1 MSEAQPEVRHRTVMD
16 DEARHVSRVYA
27 ESLYRAA
34 ENENQ
39 VDAVLDELEG
49 VIRDIFDRDGGLELF
64 FSSAAIGRDRKG
76 EVIRS
81 AFDGRVSSVLRQF
94 FDVLNEHD
102 RLDMLR
108 SVASAYRTLHDKK
121 THRVVVLVTSA
132 VSLTD
137 DERGRIV
144 NQLKNVSHLEPILQ
158 ENVDPDILGGII
170 IRIQD
175 WVYDAS
181 VRSRLQAIRQQLI
194 ERSSHGIQSGRD
206 RFSTRA

>member
-34 ENENQ
+34 EKENQ
-39 VDAVLDELEG
+39 VEPVLDELEG

-64 FSSAAIGRDRKG
+64 FASASIGRDRKP
-76 EVIRS
+76 EVILA
-81 AFDGRVSSVLRQF
+81 AFEGRVSAVLRQF

-108 SVASAYRTLHDKK
+108 SIASAYRTLYDKK
-121 THRVVVLVTSA
+121 THRVVVHVTSA
-132 VSLTD
+132 VALTD
-137 DERGRIV
+137 EERARV
-144 NQLKNVSHLEPILQ
+144 VEQVKSASNLEPILRA
-158 ENVDPDILGGII
+158 NVDPDILGGII

-181 VRSRLQAIRQQLI
+181 VRSRLLAIRQQLI

-206 RFSTRA
+206 RFSTH

>member
-27 ESLYRAA
+27 EALYRSA
-34 ENENQ
+34 EKENL
-39 VDAVLDELEG
+39 VEPVLGELEG
-49 VIRDIFDRDGGLELF
+49 VVRDIFDRDRGLELF

-81 AFDGRVSSVLRQF
+81 AFEGRVSGVLRQF

-102 RLDMLR
+102 RLDALR
-108 SVASAYRTLHDKK
+108 AIASAYRTLYDKK
-121 THRVVVLVTSA
+121 TRRVVVHVTSA
-132 VSLTD
+132 VPLTD
-137 DERGRIV
+137 DERARVV
-144 NQLKNVSHLEPILQ
+144 NQVKTVSHLEPVLQ
-158 ENVDPDILGGII
+158 EDVDPDVLGGVI
-170 IRIQD
+170 IRIND

>member
-1 MSEAQPEVRHRTVMD
+1 MRPFE
-16 DEARHVSRVYA
+16 
-27 ESLYRAA
+27 RATHHH
-34 ENENQ
+34 
-39 VDAVLDELEG
+39 
-49 VIRDIFDRDGGLELF
+49 I
-64 FSSAAIGRDRKG
+64 
-76 EVIRS
+76 
-81 AFDGRVSSVLRQF
+81 
-94 FDVLNEHD
+94 
-102 RLDMLR
+102 R
-108 SVASAYRTLHDKK
+108 SVATAYRTLHDKK
-121 THRVVVLVTSA
+121 THRVVVHVTSA
-132 VSLTD
+132 VALTD

-158 ENVDPDILGGII
+158 ESVDPDILGGII

>member
-34 ENENQ
+34 EKENQ

-49 VIRDIFDRDGGLELF
+49 IIRDIFDRDGGLELF

-76 EVIRS
+76 EVIRA
-81 AFDGRVSSVLRQF
+81 AFDGRVSGVLRQF

-108 SVASAYRTLHDKK
+108 SIATAYRTLHDKK

-132 VSLTD
+132 VALTE

-181 VRSRLQAIRQQLI
+181 VRSRLLAIRQQLI

>member
-34 ENENQ
+34 EKENQ

-49 VIRDIFDRDGGLELF
+49 IIRDIFDRDGGLELF

-76 EVIRS
+76 EVIRA
-81 AFDGRVSSVLRQF
+81 AFDGRVSGVLRQF
-94 FDVLNEHD
+94 LDVLNEHD

-108 SVASAYRTLHDKK
+108 SIASAYRTLYDKK

-132 VSLTD
+132 VALTD

-181 VRSRLQAIRQQLI
+181 VRSRLLAIRQQLM

>member
-1 MSEAQPEVRHRTVMD
+1 MSEAQPEARHRTVKD
-16 DEARHVSRVYA
+16 DDARHVSRVYA

-34 ENENQ
+34 EKQDQ
-39 VDAVLDELEG
+39 VEAVLGELEG
-49 VIRDIFDRDGGLELF
+49 VIADIFDRDGGLELF
-64 FSSAAIGRDRKG
+64 FASASIGRDRKT
-76 EVIRS
+76 EVIRA
-81 AFDGRVSSVLRQF
+81 AFEGRVSTVLRQF

-108 SVASAYRTLHDKK
+108 SIAGAYRTLYDKK
-121 THRVVVLVTSA
+121 TRRVVVLVTSA
-132 VSLTD
+132 VALTD
-137 DERGRIV
+137 AERGRV
-144 NQLKNVSHLEPILQ
+144 VEQVKSVSHLEPILQ
-158 ENVDPDILGGII
+158 ENVDPAILGGII

>member
-1 MSEAQPEVRHRTVMD
+1 MSEAQAEVRHRTVMD

-34 ENENQ
+34 EKENQ
-39 VDAVLDELEG
+39 VEAVLDELEG

-76 EVIRS
+76 DVIRS
-81 AFDGRVSSVLRQF
+81 AFDGRVSGVLRQF

-108 SVASAYRTLHDKK
+108 SIATAYRTLYDKK
-121 THRVVVLVTSA
+121 THRVVVHATSA
-132 VSLTD
+132 VTLTD

-170 IRIQD
+170 IRIND

-181 VRSRLQAIRQQLI
+181 VRSRLLAIRQQLI

>member
-1 MSEAQPEVRHRTVMD
+1 MSEAQLEVKHRTVMD

-34 ENENQ
+34 EKENQ

-76 EVIRS
+76 EVIRA
-81 AFDGRVSSVLRQF
+81 AFDERVSGVLRQF

-108 SVASAYRTLHDKK
+108 SIASAYRALYDKK
-121 THRVVVLVTSA
+121 THRVVVHVTSA
-132 VSLTD
+132 VTLTD

-144 NQLKNVSHLEPILQ
+144 NQLKNVSHLEPVLQ
-158 ENVDPDILGGII
+158 ETVDPDVLGGII

-181 VRSRLQAIRQQLI
+181 VRSRLLAIRQQLM

>member
-1 MSEAQPEVRHRTVMD
+1 MSEAQTEVRHRTVMD

-27 ESLYRAA
+27 DALYRSA
-34 ENENQ
+34 EKENL
-39 VDAVLDELEG
+39 VEPILGELEG
-49 VIRDIFDRDGGLELF
+49 VVRDIFDRDGGLELF

-81 AFDGRVSSVLRQF
+81 AFEGRVSGVLRQF

-108 SVASAYRTLHDKK
+108 PIAAAYRTLYDKK
-121 THRVVVLVTSA
+121 THRVVVHVISA
-132 VSLTD
+132 VPLTD
-137 DERGRIV
+137 DEKARV
-144 NQLKNVSHLEPILQ
+144 VTQLKTVSHLEPILQ

-181 VRSRLQAIRQQLI
+181 VRSRLVAIRQQLI